1 MNDGGLVD
9 DPKLYRRLVELI
21 CLTITQPY
29 IFYTTSIVSQFMTFS
44 GMRILKCLKGTSSH
58 GLLY

>member
-44 GMRILKCLKGTSSH
+44 GISH
-58 GLLY
+58 LDANFEMS